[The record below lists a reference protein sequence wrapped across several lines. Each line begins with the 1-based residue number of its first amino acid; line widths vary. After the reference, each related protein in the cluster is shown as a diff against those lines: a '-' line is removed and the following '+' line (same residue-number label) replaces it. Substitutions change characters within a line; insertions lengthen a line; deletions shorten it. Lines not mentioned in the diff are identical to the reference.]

1 MKKILHYTWYQQSY
15 KIHKFINGLFY
26 YLRKFPLL
34 GKYIPANIYQS
45 HTFKKVLHILFTI
58 FSIPLNF
65 LMKFFWLGVY
75 TFLAIVASNL
85 LSGSQQL
92 LKFSDHA
99 WVLGLLLWFLYV
111 GVTVRFSS
119 ALTTQFSK
127 KEREF
132 MEFFRLPRET
142 FFYAETL
149 VEPLQTTIFYLPALF
164 LYSLLARNGWLFL
177 LGLLTPLTMKLSGL
191 ALSYLFFQKHIS
203 QKQRTTLFWFFFL
216 FGIFVSPVVVFL
228 RATLSTAFLIALLCL
243 LLIGLFLSIAKLKNM
258 EDLDH
263 FLTDRTG
270 NSLAEDQKVAE
281 ALAGNQYTRQ
291 GLQMQKKLSLD
302 KQKDLSHLTGM
313 VYLNALL
320 FQRYSSILWKRTRNW
335 LIAFAIALVAGL
347 GGAIYFKEFLP
358 EKTLLNMLPLTFML
372 MYACSVGRVVS
383 QMVFVNCDVA
393 MLNYP
398 FYREPKTII
407 AGFNYR
413 LKQIFKFNSIYAVSI
428 FIILMVWGGFRY
440 SLGFVALLI
449 LLLTALNALFSFHD
463 LFIYYI
469 LQPFTKDMEVV
480 NPVYKILSGALYWV
494 AYINTQ
500 IRVASITYVIGI
512 SVVLLIY
519 VTVGYFILLKR
530 APKTFAL
537 KA

>member
-1 MKKILHYTWYQQSY
+1 MKKILHYTWYEQSY
-15 KIHKFINGLFY
+15 EIHKFINGFFY
-26 YLRKFPLL
+26 YLRKLPLF

-58 FSIPLNF
+58 FSIPLEF

-75 TFLAIVASNL
+75 TFLGIVASNL
-85 LSGSQQL
+85 FNGSKQL
-92 LKFSDHA
+92 LKLPAHA
-99 WVLGLLLWFLYV
+99 WVLGFILWFLYV

-119 ALTTQFSK
+119 AIATQFSK

-132 MEFFRLPRET
+132 MDFFRLPRET
-142 FFYAETL
+142 FFHAETL
-149 VEPLQTTIFYLPALF
+149 VEPLQTTIFYSPSLIVC
-164 LYSLLARNGWLFL
+164 SLLAKNGWLFL
-177 LGLLTPLTMKLSGL
+177 LGLLTPLTMKIGGL
-191 ALSYLFFQKHIS
+191 ALSYLLFQKRIS
-203 QKQRTTLFWFFFL
+203 QKNRTALFWFFFL
-216 FGIFVSPVVVFL
+216 FGICVSPVAIFL
-228 RATLSTAFLIALLCL
+228 RATLSTAFLIALSCL
-243 LLIGLFLSIAKLKNM
+243 LLPCLFLSMVKLRNM
-258 EDLDH
+258 EDLDR

-270 NSLAEDQKVAE
+270 NSLVEDQKVAE

-313 VYLNALL
+313 AYLNALL

-335 LIAFAIALVAGL
+335 LIAFAIALVAGF
-347 GGAIYFKEFLP
+347 GGVIYFKEFLP
-358 EKTLLNMLPLTFML
+358 EKTLLNLIPLTFML

-413 LKQIFKFNSIYAVSI
+413 LKQTFKFNSIYAVSI
-428 FIILMVWGGFRY
+428 FTILLVWGGFRY

-519 VTVGYFILLKR
+519 VAVGYFILLKK
-530 APKTFAL
+530 APKTFVL
-537 KA
+537 KN